1 MGEKELMEMGIGE
14 GNRMQV
20 LNRREEEEGTT
31 EGKGGTK
38 ESRGGGGMRTNY
50 KDAHV

>member
-31 EGKGGTK
+31 EG
-38 ESRGGGGMRTNY
+38 RGGQRRAGEGEE
-50 KDAHV
+50 